1 MLPYVGPP
9 MSFRSSVI
17 VYSIACAF
25 AVSVTS
31 LAGTINELNAFVP
44 DSAVSVLSTVFVHV
58 LPSRRYPVPT
68 AVTSPTIVCSYFRLS
83 VCGKLL

>member
-1 MLPYVGPP
+1 MVPYGPP
-9 MSFRSSVI
+9 MSFIFSVI

-31 LAGTINELNAFVP
+31 LSGTMNELNAFVP
-44 DSAVSVLSTVFVHV
+44 DSAVSVLLTVFVHV
-58 LPSRRYPVPT
+58 LPSRLYPVPT
-68 AVTSPTIVCSYFRLS
+68 AVTVPFIGCSYFRLN